1 MRKWRKQ
8 QAKDEAR
15 AAQKGK
21 GKSPNAQSKK
31 APKAPK
37 RAVVSSYSLSC

>member
-15 AAQKGK
+15 AAQSGK
-21 GKSPNAQSKK
+21 GSARNAQPKK

-37 RAVVSSYSLSC
+37 KAMVSAS